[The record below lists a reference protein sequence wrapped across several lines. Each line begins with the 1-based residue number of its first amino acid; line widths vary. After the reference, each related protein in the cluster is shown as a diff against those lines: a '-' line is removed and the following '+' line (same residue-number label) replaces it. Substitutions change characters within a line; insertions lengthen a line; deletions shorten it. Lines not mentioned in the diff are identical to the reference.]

1 MLTLIA
7 SLFILA
13 GFAGLLVGT
22 EGSTTVEKVEAAAG
36 FGFLAVAT
44 AGFACLSSAAAGF
57 SFGTG
62 QDVSGWLGL
71 LCAAAAVSI
80 APWAIDLSS
89 RTKRGD
95 YRLLVLPTRED
106 VISLWAAGSLTMAIM
121 TGLVL
126 CRA

>member
-1 MLTLIA
+1 MLTL
-7 SLFILA
+7 SLFIL
-13 GFAGLLVGT
+13 GLVAGLLVGT
-22 EGSTTVEKVEAAAG
+22 EGSTVEKVEAAAG
-36 FGFLAVAT
+36 FGFFTIAT

-57 SFGTG
+57 SFGAG

-71 LCAAAAVSI
+71 LCAAAAVLA

-106 VISLWAAGSLTMAIM
+106 VISFWAVGSLTMAIM